1 LLGILFDVTSANP
14 SLAKRTRQ
22 NMAKMEKRKLARG
35 WRDQQH
41 GFTADAATAGPR
53 GVPSSEH
60 RLKQKQ
66 GKKSTAQERRQRKK
80 ETRAKKAADCGEAM
94 EIE

>member
-1 LLGILFDVTSANP
+1 
-14 SLAKRTRQ
+14 
-22 NMAKMEKRKLARG
+22 MAKMEKRKLERG
-35 WRDQQH
+35 WRHQH
-41 GFTADAATAGPR
+41 GFTADAATAGPQ

-60 RLKQKQ
+60 KLKQKQ

-80 ETRAKKAADCGEAM
+80 ETRAKKAAGCGDAM

>member
-1 LLGILFDVTSANP
+1 
-14 SLAKRTRQ
+14 
-22 NMAKMEKRKLARG
+22 MAKMEKRKLARG
-35 WRDQQH
+35 WRHQQH
-41 GFTADAATAGPR
+41 GFTADAATAGPQ

-60 RLKQKQ
+60 KLKQKQ

-80 ETRAKKAADCGEAM
+80 ETRAKKAASCEDAM